1 VLEALAPLWRQ
12 LPRGEVVALHFL
24 EGFPRRTESERRSF
38 LAIASELG
46 RITREVMQRG
56 PMDREAEIRGRLE
69 QERRTLAEVDPVGRN
84 GQLGE
89 ATLPEGSRTD
99 TNRRMTAAATIRSP
113 LDPS

>member
-1 VLEALAPLWRQ
+1 
-12 LPRGEVVALHFL
+12 
-24 EGFPRRTESERRSF
+24 
-38 LAIASELG
+38 
-46 RITREVMQRG
+46 
-56 PMDREAEIRGRLE
+56 MDREAEIRGRLE